1 MNGPLDTLEP
11 SGAPWDHPGGQQS
24 QPLTGHHAWG
34 NPSTRD
40 FPMEGSKPCW
50 EGGEVLKL
58 PVTFFLE
65 REVQQVVVEPS
76 QALPGMENSGNVEVS
91 GGEMQNCLGLAVP

>member
-1 MNGPLDTLEP
+1 
-11 SGAPWDHPGGQQS
+11 
-24 QPLTGHHAWG
+24 
-34 NPSTRD
+34 
-40 FPMEGSKPCW
+40 MEGSKPCW